1 VSLLTHLLSVVVA
14 TNPPSVAV
22 SNEIQQ
28 AAGISVNVPD
38 ANDPAEQE
46 LQKLMADDDAAQAE
60 VDKWIRDNSD
70 FYAQGAGV
78 PKDELNRRIMERFAP
93 IRKGYEDFLRRY
105 PNNAH
110 GYLAYGS
117 FLNDIGDEEGSMAQS
132 EKSRQLDPKNPAAW
146 NNLANYYGENGPIT
160 NAFIYYAKA
169 IELNPAEPVYYQNL
183 ATTVYLFRKDA
194 REFYHITEPEVF
206 DKALALYQQAMK
218 LDPDNFPL
226 ATDYAQSYYGIRP
239 LRTNDALV
247 AWSNALQIARDEVE
261 REGVYIHL
269 ARIKIYTGQFAEAR
283 AQLDAVTNGA
293 LTDMKRRLERSLND
307 HEHPQTNSVTEIPTN
322 SFVVLTNLAVAATN
336 QLSALTNNLPAL
348 TNPPVFA
355 PKIVTTMTNVPP
367 VEPKTSA
374 LLVAPTP
381 EK

>member
-1 VSLLTHLLSVVVA
+1 MTHLVSVLVA
-14 TNPPSVAV
+14 TNPPAVAV

-28 AAGISVNVPD
+28 ATGIAVNVPD

-70 FYAQGAGV
+70 FYAQGGGV
-78 PKDELNRRIMERFAP
+78 PKDELNKRIMERFAP
-93 IRKGYEDFLRRY
+93 VRKGYEDFLRRY

-117 FLNDIGDEEGSMAQS
+117 FLNDIGDEENGAVQY
-132 EKSRQLDPKNPAAW
+132 EKSRQLDPKNPAVW
-146 NNLANYYGENGPIT
+146 NNLANYYGEFSPVT
-160 NAFIYYAKA
+160 NAFAYYTKA
-169 IELNPAEPVYYQNL
+169 IELDSNEPVYYQNF

-206 DKALALYQQAMK
+206 NKALALYQKAMQ
-218 LDPDNFPL
+218 LDPNNFPL

-247 AWSNALQIARDEVE
+247 AWTNALNIAHDDIE

-269 ARIKIYTGQFAEAR
+269 ARIKMAAGRYTEAR
-283 AQLDAVTNGA
+283 AQLDTVTNSMYA
-293 LTDMKRRLERSLND
+293 NLKQRLER
-307 HEHPQTNSVTEIPTN
+307 
-322 SFVVLTNLAVAATN
+322 NLAQRENAATH
-336 QLSALTNNLPAL
+336 STAAG
-348 TNPPVFA
+348 
-355 PKIVTTMTNVPP
+355 ISTNVPD
-367 VEPKTSA
+367 S
-374 LLVAPTP
+374 
-381 EK
+381 